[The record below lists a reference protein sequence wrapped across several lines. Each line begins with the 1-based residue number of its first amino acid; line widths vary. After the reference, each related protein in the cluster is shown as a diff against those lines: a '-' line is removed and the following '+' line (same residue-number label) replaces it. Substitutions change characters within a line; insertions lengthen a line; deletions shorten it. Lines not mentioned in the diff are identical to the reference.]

1 MRAVVVSEL
10 GAPEV
15 LRLLDIPEPLPEA
28 GEVTIDVA
36 YAGVNFAEVK
46 ARSVGYRVTG
56 LPFVPGVEVSGRIRA
71 VGAGVTGFQV
81 GRRVAAFLDR
91 GGYAEVVRV
100 SADRAFALPDE
111 LELRAAATLTAV
123 LPTAYALIH
132 PVGRLL
138 PQESVL
144 VQGAAGGVGTVLG
157 QVARLAGAAK
167 VYGVVSHPDKA
178 AYAKEFGYDEVF
190 VGDGWDQRLAAATGG
205 RGVDLALDS
214 VGGDTWQRSLDSLA
228 RYGRLVSFGNA
239 GGAPAWGAGVA
250 ELQERALSVASFSI
264 LSTAALAPDRLRE
277 LTAAAFELAA
287 TWDIQL
293 PVTAEFPLERAAD
306 AHRLIESRSSTGKL
320 LLRVSGD

>member
-15 LRLLDIPEPLPEA
+15 LRLQDVPEPRPEA

-46 ARSVGYRVTG
+46 ARSTGYRVTE
-56 LPFVPGVEVSGRIRA
+56 LPFVPGIEVSGRIRA
-71 VGAGVTGFQV
+71 VGAGVTDFQV
-81 GRRVAAFLDR
+81 GQRVAAILTG
-91 GGYAEVVRV
+91 GGYAEAVRAPAARTFV
-100 SADRAFALPDE
+100 LPDE
-111 LELRAAATLTAV
+111 LELRAAATLPTV

-132 PVGRLL
+132 QVGRLQ

-157 QVARLAGAAK
+157 QIARLAGAAK

-190 VGDGWDQRLAAATGG
+190 VGDDWDQQLDAATGG
-205 RGVDLALDS
+205 QGVDLALDS
-214 VGGDTWQRSLDSLA
+214 VGGDTWRRSLAALA
-228 RYGRLVSFGNA
+228 RYGRLISFGNA

-250 ELQERALSVASFSI
+250 ELQDRALSVASFSI
-264 LSTAALAPDRLRE
+264 LTTAALAPDRLRE
-277 LTAAAFELAA
+277 LTLAA
-287 TWDIQL
+287 YDLAASWDIQL
-293 PVTAEFPLERAAD
+293 PVTAEFPLERAAE
-306 AHRLIESRSSTGKL
+306 AHRLIESRGSTGKL
-320 LLRVSGD
+320 LLTVSGD